1 MAYNH
6 NTASLALQLDDDW
19 SNPLD
24 DVQVALARRTWVAV
38 VQLVG
43 EALGVLDRVTCLP
56 Q

>member
-6 NTASLALQLDDDW
+6 YTASLALQLDDDRPH
-19 SNPLD
+19 SLD
-24 DVQVALARRTWVAV
+24 DVQVALARRTRVTV

-43 EALGVLDRVTCLP
+43 EALGVLDGMTCLT